1 MSGIK
6 FTIDLL
12 DQATSKIDK
21 TESHLKSLEKQSEKT
36 AKAID
41 GIASSLNKASV
52 SQKTLVEREAQAKRL
67 AASQSKLVYT
77 KENLSNIK
85 EKGDLNNLSL
95 LKYKA
100 DLKKYSADRA
110 KYNLDTIK
118 FKEKLNQEIVKDIK
132 KQESDIK
139 KQERQIAQK
148 VTPINYAINSVGK
161 TVGIIPAGKSMLA
174 SEFDLA
180 NIGGARQRFSGLN
193 ASKFKSGALG
203 KEFVYKSIAESQG
216 RGFGAWSSNL
226 EKKAIENNKIAIENE
241 IKANKEEIKTQK
253 EKEKAAKQ
261 EYKYQQ
267 ERVKYNQKLTE
278 SYQKAKVT
286 PINYVAD
293 SSGKIIGVAS
303 AGRTTNA
310 NVFASMGMGGGRVPP
325 TPPAMN
331 RQEGFLGGRRTFG
344 QVLGGYAAY
353 KTAVGVEGAVTATL
367 NTPIQMENIR
377 ASMEAMIFAGGNKD
391 LGTLKGQSEKHI
403 RFLYDLGHKYGV
415 DFTDVAPDY
424 MKMMSARAGGKSK
437 FKEQDVK
444 NITQAFTALSRVSG
458 LNAEQTKGT
467 FMAVSQMMGRDII
480 YGQELNQQLTER
492 MSIARP
498 VIEEA
503 VRRTVEDPTLQTKSP
518 QLYGLY
524 AKYRNKK
531 ISLNDLL
538 DKGVIG
544 SGNLIHTLSIVQDM
558 LGSMPQQKSHTFTGE
573 VGRLQNAYK
582 YFVDTSANKGGFP
595 KIVARAMG
603 AIGNRLDYLNRVITD
618 PLLASENTISQI
630 LKADKEKIKII
641 NEETGEE
648 RGGEITSKATA
659 LAYKATGPL
668 GKSISAGLIARYGT
682 KFLSKAPRLLGF
694 GGNALKA
701 LANPIGKAAFLGM
714 LSYETGKLIGEEA
727 ASLYENYEDEK
738 EVLASK
744 GYFDKKYNN
753 NKAVSSLNN
762 IPDIFKYKP
771 NNMTLIPGSG
781 KGDLTSM
788 MTYSPNVQSQNVVN
802 ASSKPQEP
810 MTPEAFFERIMK
822 PQQVELILRIE
833 GNSDGV
839 FPSIF
844 TPAGKKLNPG
854 PNMISGGQSRAN

>member
-21 TESHLKSLEKQSEKT
+21 TQSHLKSLEKQSEKT

-77 KENLSNIK
+77 KENLFNIK
-85 EKGDLNNLSL
+85 EKGDLNDLSL
-95 LKYKA
+95 LKYRA

-110 KYNLDTIK
+110 KHNLETIK
-118 FKEKLNQEIVKDIK
+118 FKEKLNQEIVQNIK
-132 KQESDIK
+132 KQEKEFAQNIK
-139 KQERQIAQK
+139 KQGKEIEQR
-148 VTPINYAINSVGK
+148 VTPISYVANPMGKAIGAIK
-161 TVGIIPAGKSMLA
+161 TKGYSTMPTSIFEQTK
-174 SEFDLA
+174 
-180 NIGGARQRFSGLN
+180 IGGNYIPGYKDNYEQILKNNFT
-193 ASKFKSGALG
+193 
-203 KEFVYKSIAESQG
+203 KELKAHQKEAEKNTITM
-216 RGFGAWSSNL
+216 A
-226 EKKAIENNKIAIENE
+226 
-241 IKANKEEIKTQK
+241 KEEIRATK
-253 EKEKAAKQ
+253 EREKAAKQ
-261 EYKYQQ
+261 EYKSQQ
-267 ERVKYNQKLTE
+267 ERVKYNQKVTE

-303 AGRTTNA
+303 AGRATNA

-325 TPPAMN
+325 VPPAGE
-331 RQEGFLGGRRTFG
+331 RQSGFLGGRRTFG
-344 QVLGGYAAY
+344 QVLGGYGAY

-367 NTPIQMENIR
+367 NTPIQMEGIR
-377 ASMEAMIFAGGNKD
+377 ASMEAMVFAGGNKD
-391 LGTLKGQSEKHI
+391 KSTLKSASEKHI
-403 RFLYDLGHKYGV
+403 RFLYDLGQRYGV

-444 NITQAFTALSRVSG
+444 NITEAFTALSRVSG

-467 FMAVSQMMGRDII
+467 FTAVSQMMGRDII

-503 VRRTVEDPTLQTKSP
+503 VRRTVEDPTLQTKNP

-524 AKYRNKK
+524 AKYRKKK

-538 DKGVIG
+538 DEGVIG

-558 LGSMPQQKSHTFTGE
+558 LGDMPDMKSHTFTGA
-573 VGRLQNAYK
+573 VARLQNAYK
-582 YFVDTSANKGGFP
+582 GFVDTSANRGGFP
-595 KIVARAMG
+595 KKLASIIDQFAYG
-603 AIGNRLDYLNRVITD
+603 LDYVNRVVTD
-618 PLLASENTISQI
+618 PLLSPENTYKQI
-630 LKADKEKIKII
+630 LGANKEDIKII
-641 NEETGEE
+641 DPATKEE
-648 RGGEITSKATA
+648 RGGEIQSKATA
-659 LAYKATGPL
+659 IGYKASGAAGSALLAGMIGKYGVKLLARLPRLVGGSKIGALAGLSNPVGVALSSGVLGYEL
-668 GKSISAGLIARYGT
+668 GKAMELNV
-682 KFLSKAPRLLGF
+682 FD
-694 GGNALKA
+694 ALVGV
-701 LANPIGKAAFLGM
+701 N
-714 LSYETGKLIGEEA
+714 EEA
-727 ASLYENYEDEK
+727 FRTRSYYQ
-738 EVLASK
+738 
-744 GYFDKKYNN
+744 DKYKNEII
-753 NKAVSSLNN
+753 KKNN
-762 IPDIFKYKP
+762 IDIF
-771 NNMTLIPGSG
+771 N
-781 KGDLTSM
+781 
-788 MTYSPNVQSQNVVN
+788 QSENPLN
-802 ASSKPQEP
+802 SSYNEILSNSYMPSANQIFKQIQEQLVK
-810 MTPEAFFERIMK
+810 A

-833 GNSDGV
+833 GNSDGA

-854 PNMISGGQSRAN
+854 PNMISGGSRGN

>member
-12 DQATSKIDK
+12 DQATSKIDN
-21 TESHLKSLEKQSEKT
+21 TQSHLKSLEKQSEKT

-52 SQKTLVEREAQAKRL
+52 SQKILVEREAQAKRL

-85 EKGDLNNLSL
+85 EKGDLNDLSL

-148 VTPINYAINSVGK
+148 VTPINYAVNSVGK

-286 PINYVAD
+286 PINYVVD

-303 AGRTTNA
+303 AGRATNA

-325 TPPAMN
+325 VPPAGE
-331 RQEGFLGGRRTFG
+331 RQPGFLGGRRTFG
-344 QVLGGYAAY
+344 QVLGGYGAY
-353 KTAVGVEGAVTATL
+353 RAAVGVEGAVTATL
-367 NTPIQMENIR
+367 NTPIQMEGIR
-377 ASMEAMIFAGGNKD
+377 ASMEAMVFAGGNKD
-391 LGTLKGQSEKHI
+391 KSTLKSASEKHI
-403 RFLYDLGHKYGV
+403 RFLYDLGQRYGV

-444 NITQAFTALSRVSG
+444 NITEAFTALSRVSG

-467 FMAVSQMMGRDII
+467 FTAVSQMMGRDII

-503 VRRTVEDPTLQTKSP
+503 VRRTVEDPTLQTKNP

-524 AKYRNKK
+524 AKYRKKK

-538 DKGVIG
+538 DEGVIG

-558 LGSMPQQKSHTFTGE
+558 LGDMPDMKSHTFTGA
-573 VGRLQNAYK
+573 VLRLQNAYK
-582 YFVDTSANKGGFP
+582 GFVDTSANRGGFP
-595 KIVARAMG
+595 KKLASIIDQFAYG
-603 AIGNRLDYLNRVITD
+603 LDYVNRVVTD
-618 PLLASENTISQI
+618 PLLSPENTYAQI
-630 LKADKEKIKII
+630 LGANKEDIKI
-641 NEETGEE
+641 TDPATKEE
-648 RGGEITSKATA
+648 RGGEIQSKATA
-659 LAYKATGPL
+659 IGYKASGAVGSALLAGMIGKYGVKLLARLPRLVGGSKIGALARLSNPTGIALSSGVLGYEL
-668 GKSISAGLIARYGT
+668 GKAMELDFFDAWVNMRASSTR
-682 KFLSKAPRLLGF
+682 
-694 GGNALKA
+694 
-701 LANPIGKAAFLGM
+701 
-714 LSYETGKLIGEEA
+714 SYYQDKYKNEIIKKNI
-727 ASLYENYEDEK
+727 K
-738 EVLASK
+738 E
-744 GYFDKKYNN
+744 
-753 NKAVSSLNN
+753 NN
-762 IPDIFKYKP
+762 IDIF
-771 NNMTLIPGSG
+771 N
-781 KGDLTSM
+781 
-788 MTYSPNVQSQNVVN
+788 QSENPLN
-802 ASSKPQEP
+802 SSYNEILSNSYMPSANQIFKQIQEQLVK
-810 MTPEAFFERIMK
+810 A

-839 FPSIF
+839 LPSIF

-854 PNMISGGQSRAN
+854 PNMISGGNRGN

>member
-21 TESHLKSLEKQSEKT
+21 TQSHLKSLEKQSEKT

-52 SQKTLVEREAQAKRL
+52 SQKILVEREAQAKRL

-85 EKGDLNNLSL
+85 EKSDLNDLSL

-110 KYNLDTIK
+110 RYNLETIK

-132 KQESDIK
+132 KQEKEFVQNIK
-139 KQERQIAQK
+139 KQGKEIDQR
-148 VTPINYAINSVGK
+148 VTPISYIANPMGKAIGIVK
-161 TVGIIPAGKSMLA
+161 TKGYSTMPTSIFEQTK
-174 SEFDLA
+174 
-180 NIGGARQRFSGLN
+180 IGGNYIPGYKDNYEQILKNNFTKELKSQQR
-193 ASKFKSGALG
+193 
-203 KEFVYKSIAESQG
+203 EAEKNTI
-216 RGFGAWSSNL
+216 RMA
-226 EKKAIENNKIAIENE
+226 
-241 IKANKEEIKTQK
+241 KEEIKATK
-253 EKEKAAKQ
+253 ERERAAKQ
-261 EYKYQQ
+261 EYKSQQ
-267 ERVKYNQKLTE
+267 ERVKYNQKVTE

-367 NTPIQMENIR
+367 NTPIQMEGIR
-377 ASMEAMIFAGGNKD
+377 ASMEAMIFAGGNKN

-424 MKMMSARAGGKSK
+424 IKMMSARAGGKSK

-444 NITQAFTALSRVSG
+444 NITEAFTALSRVTN

-467 FMAVSQMMGRDII
+467 FTAVSQMMGRDII

-544 SGNLIHTLSIVQDM
+544 SGNLVHTLSIVQDM
-558 LGSMPQQKSHTFTGE
+558 LGNMPQQKSHTFTGE

-618 PLLASENTISQI
+618 PLLASENTITQI

-648 RGGEITSKATA
+648 RGSEITSKATA

-714 LSYETGKLIGEEA
+714 LSYETGKLIGEEYGNYA
-727 ASLYENYEDEK
+727 ENNALEK

-744 GYFDKKYNN
+744 AYYDKKYNN
-753 NKAVSSLNN
+753 NKAVNSLNN

-839 FPSIF
+839 FPNIF
-844 TPAGKKLNPG
+844 TSAGKKLNPG
-854 PNMISGGQSRAN
+854 SNMISGGNSAN